1 MRFNEAWRAIPSLL
15 LVAVA
20 GACARQPAAR
30 QYGTVEI
37 PLTGANSAGTPY
49 RLHGELTFSGVDTG
63 VVGSASTRT
72 AGTSE
77 VLEVPLPAGRYTLT
91 LNAEFVVES
100 LGPCPPT
107 PTGNRL
113 AWVSSAKPPLIGVTD
128 GRVTR
133 VRFNLV
139 PTDPPR
145 SRAGRESESPSER
158 TRQFRSTRT
167 CSSSGS
173 HAAEAESALTTS

>member
-77 VLEVPLPAGRYTLT
+77 VLEVPL
-91 LNAEFVVES
+91 NAEVVVES